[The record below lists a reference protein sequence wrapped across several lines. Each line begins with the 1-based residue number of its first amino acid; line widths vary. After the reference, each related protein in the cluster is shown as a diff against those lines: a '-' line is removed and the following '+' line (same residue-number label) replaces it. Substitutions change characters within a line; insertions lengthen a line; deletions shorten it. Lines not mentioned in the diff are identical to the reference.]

1 MTATDSTLDDR
12 TIAELT
18 TQMRGDSIR
27 GPADRMIEMI
37 GSPAAIALVS
47 AGLSVPVATLTII
60 DSKEH

>member
-27 GPADRMIEMI
+27 GARRPDDR
-37 GSPAAIALVS
+37 
-47 AGLSVPVATLTII
+47 
-60 DSKEH
+60 DDR